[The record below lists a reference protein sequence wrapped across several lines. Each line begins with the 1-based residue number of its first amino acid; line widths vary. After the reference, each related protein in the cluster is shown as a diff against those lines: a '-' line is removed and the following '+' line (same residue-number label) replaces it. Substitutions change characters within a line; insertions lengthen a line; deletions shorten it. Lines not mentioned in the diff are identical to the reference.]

1 MPNLIDKAYPLIPTL
16 SMINGSRLTRIPS
29 TSSNRNRPENIASP
43 FILSCIPRFDQH
55 LDYIVHH
62 PPLCG
67 RSHNAKIQTKTG
79 PLQLKNSSKM
89 RNFQFRVTLYS
100 EAGNVMFVALAVA
113 LKKDKRYS
121 KNEEPS
127 TLF

>member
-1 MPNLIDKAYPLIPTL
+1 
-16 SMINGSRLTRIPS
+16 
-29 TSSNRNRPENIASP
+29 
-43 FILSCIPRFDQH
+43 
-55 LDYIVHH
+55 
-62 PPLCG
+62 
-67 RSHNAKIQTKTG
+67 
-79 PLQLKNSSKM
+79 M